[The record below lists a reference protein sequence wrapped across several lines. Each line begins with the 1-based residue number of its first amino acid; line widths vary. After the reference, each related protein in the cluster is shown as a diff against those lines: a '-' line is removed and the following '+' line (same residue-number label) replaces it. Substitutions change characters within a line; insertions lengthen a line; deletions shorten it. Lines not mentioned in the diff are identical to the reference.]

1 MTPPTSSSP
10 DGASGPESPP
20 PSPLPLPRPGLGE
33 VFLRFLKLGCI
44 AFGGPVAHIGFFE
57 EEFVRRR
64 RWLGAEEFAD
74 LMALCQ
80 FLPGPASSQMGFA
93 IGRKAAGVPGAV
105 LAWVGFTLP
114 AAVVMI
120 GFGLGLAALEPEP
133 GAGWIVGLKLAAVAV
148 VANAVWNLGIR
159 LCPDR
164 ARALLAIAAATVL
177 LVTGLPL
184 LQVGVIA
191 VGAGVGWLF
200 LGDRART
207 AGDPEAHLTAVRSAG
222 WPYLLAFAVLLA
234 GLPLAAA
241 ALPDS
246 TWAAVEAFYRAG
258 ALVFGGG
265 HVVLPLLDAF
275 TVGPGWVSS
284 ETFLA
289 GYGLAQAIPGPM
301 FTFTAFLG
309 TVLAVGP
316 GGVAGGLLALV
327 ATYLPALLLV
337 LGLLPSWDRVRTYR
351 AAQAALAGTNAA
363 VVGLLL
369 AAFYQPVW
377 TAAVT
382 GPERAALA
390 LVAFGLLRF
399 VRIPPWAVVA
409 GCAGVG
415 GLWL

>member
-1 MTPPTSSSP
+1 MTLSP
-10 DGASGPESPP
+10 DRSSGEGSPP
-20 PSPLPLPRPGLGE
+20 DTAPPRPGLGE

-44 AFGGPVAHIGFFE
+44 AFGGPAAHIGFFE

-74 LMALCQ
+74 LIALCQ

-148 VANAVWNLGIR
+148 VANAVWNLGTR

-164 ARALLAIAAATVL
+164 GRALLAIGAAAVL
-177 LVTGLPL
+177 LATGMPL
-184 LQVGVIA
+184 LQVAVIA
-191 VGAGVGWLF
+191 AGAGVGWLF
-200 LGDRART
+200 FGDRVRA
-207 AGDPEAHLTAVRSAG
+207 AADPDSHRTAVRTAG
-222 WPYLLAFAVLLA
+222 WPYLLVFALLLM
-234 GLPLAAA
+234 GLPLAAGVR
-241 ALPDS
+241 PDS
-246 TWAAVEAFYRAG
+246 TWAAIEAFYRAG

-275 TVGPGWVSS
+275 TVVPGWVSP
-284 ETFLA
+284 ENFMA
-289 GYGLAQAIPGPM
+289 GYGAAQAIPGPM

-309 TVLAVGP
+309 TVLTVGP
-316 GGVAGGLLALV
+316 GGVAGGLLALF

-337 LGLLPSWDRVRTYR
+337 LGLLPYWDRLRTYR

-382 GPERAALA
+382 GPERAGLA
-390 LVAFGLLRF
+390 LIAFALLRF
-399 VRIPPWAVVA
+399 VRVPPWGVVLGCAVVGA
-409 GCAGVG
+409 I
-415 GLWL
+415 WM